1 MGNTANTTETA
12 QKKSWFKGIK
22 SEFNKII
29 WPNRQDLVK
38 QTGAVIAISVAL
50 GIIISVIDLIIK
62 FGVEKLIG

>member
-1 MGNTANTTETA
+1 MGNTANTTEAT